1 VEELLEDVIYMKKGK
16 IVLSGSADKL
26 REEKGTSLVGIFEEI
41 AG

>member
-1 VEELLEDVIYMKKGK
+1 MDRLKPYRSLYRK
-16 IVLSGSADKL
+16 IMQFPAGEADRL